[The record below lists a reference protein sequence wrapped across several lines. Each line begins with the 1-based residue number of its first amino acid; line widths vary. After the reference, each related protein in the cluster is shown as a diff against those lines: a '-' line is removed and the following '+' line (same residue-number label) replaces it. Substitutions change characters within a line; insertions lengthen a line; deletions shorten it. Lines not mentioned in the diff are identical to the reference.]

1 MAAGFCSGAGQ
12 PGTLTEL
19 IALGAADKYLTMNPS
34 ITFWRF
40 RYLRATNYAMEA
52 VEQTFNTQVSFG
64 GDLQITL
71 NRNGDL
77 IYFLYLQVTLPGITA
92 VSRVVNGDVEP
103 IFDIPCTC
111 PTSDFPGIPFPCD
124 PCCDGQEDYT
134 TVACGVGSGSC
145 TEGSCKQITPPEPT
159 CDGLPTVWAHW
170 VNAVGQFI
178 IETACIV
185 IGGQPI
191 DYLYGEF
198 MYSWEELSGKPG
210 KRLQEMIGKRYTRA
224 QLIEDS
230 AHTRVLYVPLPFW
243 FTRTSGNAL
252 SLVSLQFHQVRVHV
266 HLARLKDM
274 IQRSAQAVAYEE
286 TTGDVLGPV
295 TACDVTCFNVVT
307 MVARKSVLGID
318 PCTGVDDRVIGNI
331 VSTPD
336 PVVMIE
342 DENFSTGCRVIT
354 SNNIQAVLLTTY
366 VYLDIEE
373 RDRFAVGAFEQLIT
387 QVQMFEQQLTTAQG
401 DIQVNF
407 NHPIIQLIWMFR
419 RKCQEDVNNWCNFSG
434 KYGRDPLES
443 ASLCLNNQVRYS
455 HDAKY
460 FRLVQPYQHHSHFPE
475 GYIYTYSFG
484 LYPEEPQP
492 SGSVNFSRIDNV
504 TFSYKLYSDLVSST
518 EWVRILLYGRN
529 WNVRN
534 PECVQKQSAQCRVDQ
549 AWEKQL
555 DSMSWCYVI
564 VFVFVFEH

>member
-1 MAAGFCSGAGQ
+1 MVSGFCSGAGQ

-64 GDLQITL
+64 GDLQINL

-77 IYFLYLQVTLPGITA
+77 IYFMYLQVTLPGITA
-92 VSRVVNGDVEP
+92 IQRDASVTGAVP
-103 IFDIPCTC
+103 TPCPC
-111 PTSDFPGIPFPCD
+111 PQGAFPAICFPCD
-124 PCCDGQEDYT
+124 PCCDGQEPYT
-134 TVACGVGSGSC
+134 VVDCGSSCGVGSASC
-145 TEGSCKQITPPEPT
+145 ATPDEPS

-170 VNAVGQFI
+170 VNAVGQYI
-178 IETACIV
+178 IETACLV
-185 IGGQPI
+185 VGGQPI
-191 DYLYGEF
+191 DFLYGDYLY
-198 MYSWEELSGKPG
+198 MWEELSGKPG

-230 AHTRVLYVPLPFW
+230 AHTRTLYVPLPFW

-252 SLVSLQFHQVRVHV
+252 SLVSLQFHNVRVHI
-266 HLARLKDM
+266 HLKALRHL
-274 IQRSAQAVAYEE
+274 IQVSGQATMLSTEQATLGEPAVVTTCDA
-286 TTGDVLGPV
+286 TTGTLVSDSTV
-295 TACDVTCFNVVT
+295 TVNVDSSSL
-307 MVARKSVLGID
+307 R
-318 PCTGVDDRVIGNI
+318 C
-331 VSTPD
+331 TPD

-342 DENFSTGCRVIT
+342 TESFSGSCVTSNGVASGATSANIT
-354 SNNIQAVLLTTY
+354 SNNISAVLLTTY

-373 RDRFAVGAFEQLIT
+373 RDRFAVGAFEQLIN
-387 QVQMFEQQLTTAQG
+387 QVQSFTQQLTTTQG

-407 NHPIIQLIWMFR
+407 NHPIIQLIWAFR
-419 RKCQEDVNNWCNFSG
+419 RRCQEDVNNWCNYSG
-434 KYGRDPLES
+434 RYGRDPLDS
-443 ASLCLNNQVRYS
+443 ANLCLNNQVRFS
-455 HDAKY
+455 HDARF

-504 TFSYKLYSDLVSST
+504 SFGYKLQDGLIPTSAD
-518 EWVRILLYGRN
+518 WVRVILYGRN
-529 WNVRN
+529 WNVFQR
-534 PECVQKQSAQCRVDQ
+534 Q
-549 AWEKQL
+549 
-555 DSMSWCYVI
+555 
-564 VFVFVFEH
+564 F